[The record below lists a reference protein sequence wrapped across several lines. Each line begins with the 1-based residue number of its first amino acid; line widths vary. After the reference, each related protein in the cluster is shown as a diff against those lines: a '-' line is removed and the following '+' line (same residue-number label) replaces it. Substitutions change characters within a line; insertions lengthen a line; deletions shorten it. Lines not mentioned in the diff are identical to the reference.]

1 MALRRAALPLLLLL
15 LLPVGLTAAEQVVEA
30 SGDGEAA
37 DAVVDS
43 GVEQDMVGE
52 ELMRFEPSADPGP
65 GPGPE
70 PEPEPEP
77 VSASDAAQ
85 REDLATRPKQAKK
98 TEEATREQELRP
110 QPRPTSA
117 TGLIANLFSSLARPE
132 EGSQCPGRCYHA
144 LAALMCEKVLDDK
157 PCPQPSMR
165 CCVLAGGQQAPAPAT
180 VAPPAPAALTATKSA
195 TTKREVPTT
204 PATTTTPA
212 PTTTPTTRAPA
223 PETTT
228 ATSPTID

>member
-1 MALRRAALPLLLLL
+1 
-15 LLPVGLTAAEQVVEA
+15 
-30 SGDGEAA
+30 
-37 DAVVDS
+37 
-43 GVEQDMVGE
+43 
-52 ELMRFEPSADPGP
+52 MRD
-65 GPGPE
+65 
-70 PEPEPEP
+70 
-77 VSASDAAQ
+77 
-85 REDLATRPKQAKK
+85 
-98 TEEATREQELRP
+98 
-110 QPRPTSA
+110 
-117 TGLIANLFSSLARPE
+117 LFSSLARPE

-180 VAPPAPAALTATKSA
+180 VAPPTPAALTATKSA

-212 PTTTPTTRAPA
+212 PTTTPTTRAPS

-228 ATSPTID
+228 ATSPTLIEKMDTDETELVDGLPRPQPYGAQQGTTICPGVCVAKRLAAYCEAALDLPGVCAADQRCCV